1 MSRRVV
7 ITGVGSI
14 NALGNSA
21 RESWARMLAGASG
34 IELIT
39 RFDASEYACRIAGE
53 VKGFDPESVVGRTE
67 VRKLDPFT
75 VFGVAAAGEALAD
88 AGIAEGAS
96 AEDAVGIDPDRAG
109 CIMGVGIGGL
119 TDIEATKELLLAR
132 GPRRVSPHFIPK
144 IMMNA
149 VAGRISMK
157 YGLRG
162 PNFVTASACASANHA
177 MGLAMRS
184 IKVGDTDLML
194 AGGAEATI
202 TPLGI
207 SGFCALRAM
216 SKRNDDPHA
225 ASRPFDKGR
234 DGFVMGEGAGALVF
248 EEFEHARRRGARIYA
263 EVSGFGMTADAHHI
277 TAPAPGGLGAVK
289 AMRMALEEAGVDPSE
304 VDYINAHGTSTPVN
318 DALETTAIKTV
329 FGEHAT
335 KVAIS
340 STKSM
345 TGHVLGAA
353 GAIELV
359 ATALSV
365 YEGRIHPT
373 ANQTDSDPE
382 CDLDYVP
389 GAARERYLRHA
400 LSNSLGFGG
409 HNAAIVL
416 SHA

>member
-14 NALGNSA
+14 NALGNNA
-21 RESWARMLAGASG
+21 RESWAAMLEGRSG
-34 IELIT
+34 IDRISH
-39 RFDASEYACRIAGE
+39 FDAADFSCQIAAE
-53 VKGFDPESVVGRTE
+53 VKGFDPLTVVSKPES
-67 VRKLDPFT
+67 RKMDPFT
-75 VFGVAAAGEALAD
+75 LFGLAAAQEALTD
-88 AGIAEGAS
+88 AGMLSG
-96 AEDAVGIDPDRAG
+96 EDVSGYDPDRAG

-119 TDIEATKELLLAR
+119 TDIEAQKELMMER
-132 GPRRVSPHFIPK
+132 GPRRISPHFIPK

-149 VAGRISMK
+149 VAGRISMR

-177 MGLAMRS
+177 IGLAMRS
-184 IKVGDTDLML
+184 IKMGDADVML
-194 AGGAEATI
+194 TGGAEATI

-207 SGFCALRAM
+207 AGFCSLRAM
-216 SKRNDDPHA
+216 STRNDDPQA

-248 EEFEHARRRGARIYA
+248 EEYEHARRRGAEIYA

-277 TAPAPGGLGAVK
+277 TAPAPEGRGAAA

-304 VDYINAHGTSTPVN
+304 VDYINAHGTSTPIN
-318 DALETTAIKTV
+318 DPLETQAVKTV
-329 FGEHAT
+329 FGEHAQR
-335 KVAIS
+335 VAIS

-345 TGHVLGAA
+345 TGHLLGAA
-353 GAIELV
+353 GAVELV
-359 ATALSV
+359 VTALSIKD
-365 YEGRIHPT
+365 GRIHPT
-373 ANQTDSDPE
+373 ANYEERDPE

-389 GAARERYLRHA
+389 GSAREQYVRHA

-409 HNAAIVL
+409 HNAVLIL
-416 SHA
+416 SHV